1 MPEIVITAKNSVNA
15 NNRETLIRDMR
26 KFKTISIIVLLLCI
40 IGCISDEA
48 NRYYLKEKLPAKNIN
63 EVEVLREEPQQPY
76 IVIADFQAR
85 NASFKHMRKRAA
97 EIGADA
103 VIVVPAGGWYSRNE
117 IWAGKDKQSNSYHRL
132 IGTAIQYKT
141 K

>member
-1 MPEIVITAKNSVNA
+1 MGNKENEEMP
-15 NNRETLIRDMR
+15 MR
-26 KFKTISIIVLLLCI
+26 NLKRLQIISIFVFLLCE
-40 IGCISDEA
+40 IGCVSDEA
-48 NRYYLKEKLPAKNIN
+48 NRYYLKERLPAKNIK
-63 EVEVLREEPQQPY
+63 EVEVLYEEPQQSY
-76 IVIADFQAR
+76 VVVADFQAC
-85 NASFKHMRKRAA
+85 NASIKHMRKRAA

-117 IWAGKDKQSNSYHRL
+117 IWADKDRQSNSYSRL